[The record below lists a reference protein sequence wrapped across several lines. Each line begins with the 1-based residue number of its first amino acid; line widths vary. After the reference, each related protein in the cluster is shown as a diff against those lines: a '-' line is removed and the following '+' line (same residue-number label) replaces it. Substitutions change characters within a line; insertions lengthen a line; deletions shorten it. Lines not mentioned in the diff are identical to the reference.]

1 MAGPAQSK
9 GLDERTGEV
18 RPAGARG
25 TPPAMRR
32 HDPPK
37 IRKTLPPT
45 RLTESGDQPTLKQPN
60 QRISVPPLAPPPQM
74 LADGDPTQTDLG
86 RLRAH
91 VERIDAASQGK
102 IPLVRFPPPP
112 AVPTHRIGGVLP
124 KPNAPPR
131 AAAPVAS
138 GPLHDD
144 FDQDV
149 TADARIDAFSTESY
163 RAQALGTVGELD
175 TAEVSTVE
183 EAIPTHAPAAAAAVA
198 AVAAANADDSEDWN
212 DTVTAPKGVPTAP
225 KSAPHAHAEPA
236 ASAKSSS
243 GVRLAHETS
252 SNYHVLASDEVEY
265 SDFADDDDEDD
276 ETRAMNRDELM
287 EPKEPDLRNRLSAS
301 GDHFVSSS
309 EITAASLD
317 VQTLARS
324 SAGPSV
330 GQPAPRGSN
339 GEKPTMPDG
348 DPETLQAVAMDPR
361 KHPATL
367 VSRETKPPSERPPP
381 RRAAV
386 AAALADSG
394 AVPLSP
400 STSPMPVMQVPVRAL
415 AQEPALLDLSDAHPV
430 PGETTSVAPLQAPA
444 PRYAPAN
451 VHPAPMYATLA
462 SPQPLYAPAPTYPP
476 PTRPRTE
483 QMNQPGYGGYPTP
496 GSQPPAGYAPSFS
509 TPAPHVVPAA
519 PAVGSGR
526 QATFPPGQFPA
537 APAPPARP
545 RYLLWVAYGLLV
557 GGFGVIF
564 GARYFGAA
572 DAPAATSV
580 ASAPVASSASPTVSA
595 APQPPPQMV
604 APPPM
609 VASVAPSATASAQ
622 PSVSASTR
630 PVPAAEAQN
639 QPKPRGGGYH
649 PPAPRPQP
657 AAARPPKP
665 EGPSLPQSMDPPQPP
680 QPATPSP
687 SDILT
692 DAL

>member
-1 MAGPAQSK
+1 
-9 GLDERTGEV
+9 
-18 RPAGARG
+18 
-25 TPPAMRR
+25 MRR

-86 RLRAH
+86 RLREH
-91 VERIDAASQGK
+91 VERIDAAAQGK
-102 IPLVRFPPPP
+102 IPVVRFPPPP
-112 AVPTHRIGGVLP
+112 AVPVHRIGGVLGGALP

-131 AAAPVAS
+131 SSTPKGGRPAPR
-138 GPLHDD
+138 DD

-149 TADARIDAFSTESY
+149 TADARVDTFSTESY
-163 RAQALGTVGELD
+163 RAQTLGTVGELD
-175 TAEVSTVE
+175 TAEVSTLE
-183 EAIPTHAPAAAAAVA
+183 EAVPTHASTALAFASTGDVA
-198 AVAAANADDSEDWN
+198 AADDSEEWN
-212 DTVTAPKGVPTAP
+212 ETVTAPKGVPAAP
-225 KSAPHAHAEPA
+225 KSAPHAPSEPQV

-252 SNYHVLASDEVEY
+252 SNYQVLASDEVEY

-276 ETRAMNRDELM
+276 ETRAMHRDELVAS
-287 EPKEPDLRNRLSAS
+287 KGPDLRDRLSAS

-317 VQTLARS
+317 VQTLARRVE
-324 SAGPSV
+324 GV
-330 GQPAPRGSN
+330 DLGQPHQN
-339 GEKPTMPDG
+339 PTMPDG
-348 DPETLQAVAMDPR
+348 DPETLQAMAPEPR

-367 VSRETKPPSERPPP
+367 VSREAKPASERPPP

-394 AVPLSP
+394 AIPLSP
-400 STSPMPVMQVPVRAL
+400 STSPMPVVAGPIRTL

-430 PGETTSVAPLQAPA
+430 PGETTSVAPLQAPV
-444 PRYAPAN
+444 PQRYAPAN

-476 PTRPRTE
+476 TAAAYPPPAPTYPPPARPRTE
-483 QMNQPGYGGYPTP
+483 QMQQGAYPGYATP
-496 GSQPPAGYAPSFS
+496 ASQPPLGHAPSFS

-519 PAVGSGR
+519 PAFGNAR

-537 APAPPARP
+537 VAVPARP

-564 GARYFGAA
+564 GARYFGAT
-572 DAPAATSV
+572 DGPAAATV
-580 ASAPVASSASPTVSA
+580 ASAPVASTVTPA
-595 APQPPPQMV
+595 ITAPPQPPPPVV
-604 APPPM
+604 APPAT
-609 VASVAPSATASAQ
+609 VASVAPPAAPSVAPSASAA
-622 PSVSASTR
+622 PT
-630 PVPAAEAQN
+630 AEAQN
-639 QPKPRGGGYH
+639 LPKPHAGGGYR
-649 PPAPRPQP
+649 PPAPRPRAQP